1 MTLRE
6 HSLLIESWKAGL
18 MSRRSFATRAMA
30 LGVAAPSVAAVLAGR
45 SEVFAQDP
53 TPTPYAPETHGNE
66 DAAVKIRYWTI
77 LGGPDG
83 VVMNELVRLF
93 AEENPDIAVE
103 SLQGL
108 TDFIPKLQA
117 ASISDTAPDV
127 ALIRQTYIA
136 PFASR
141 NVLSP
146 LETSELEQSGIVA
159 ADYDPTVWEFTK
171 FRDQQYTI
179 PIDIHCF
186 ALLHNNALLEAAGLG
201 VPTTLEEWAAV
212 NAATTKDDVMG
223 YTTWLLGGGAPD
235 IFSWYWYNFH
245 RQFGGQFLNED
256 GTKAAFN
263 TQEGYDA
270 LNWIKSMQ
278 DVGNKDNVP
287 AYDLERTGKVATWL
301 DGPWIS
307 TVFFDPNA
315 APAAPDLAS
324 SPVPQHDPAVPA
336 VWAQSHQ
343 FTLPRQGNQ
352 DDARRAASLKF
363 IDWMTEHSVEW
374 AKAGQVP
381 ARNSARDEALSST
394 DPLFANLDGWASQLS
409 YANYMPTVPGLL
421 EVLTRVGA
429 AAEGAIRG
437 EWSAEEGLSQA
448 EGEVNDILEE
458 TS

>member
-1 MTLRE
+1 MRAQVE
-6 HSLLIESWKAGL
+6 RNLIESL
-18 MSRRSFATRAMA
+18 LSESLSRRGFVTRAMA
-30 LGVAAPSVAAVLAGR
+30 AGLSAATVSALLAGR
-45 SEVFAQDP
+45 TDVIAQDP
-53 TPTPYAPETHGNE
+53 TPTPYAPETHGS
-66 DAAVKIRYWTI
+66 DTASVRIRYWTI

-83 VVMNELVRLF
+83 VIMNELVRQF

-117 ASISDTAPDV
+117 AAISDTAPDV

-136 PFASR
+136 PFAAR

-146 LETSELEQSGIVA
+146 LESAELEQSGIKA
-159 ADYDPTVWEFTK
+159 EDYDPTVWEFTK

-186 ALLHNNALLEAAGLG
+186 ALLHNLKLLEGVGLG
-201 VPTTLEEWAAV
+201 VPTTLDEWQAV
-212 NAATTKDDVMG
+212 NTVATKDDQFG

-235 IFSWYWYNFH
+235 IFSWYWFNFH

-256 GTKAAFN
+256 NTKAAFN

-278 DVGNKDNVP
+278 DIGNPENVP
-287 AYDLERTGKVATWL
+287 TYDLQRTGKVATWL

-315 APAAPDLAS
+315 APAAPDLNAA
-324 SPVPQHDPAVPA
+324 PVPQRDPAAPA

-343 FTLPRQGNQ
+343 FTLPRQNNP
-352 DDARRAASLKF
+352 DEARRAASLKF
-363 IDWMTEHSVEW
+363 IDWMTQHSVDW

-381 ARNSARDEALSST
+381 ARNTAREEALTST
-394 DPLFANLDGWASQLS
+394 DPYLSKLGGWASQLG

-421 EVLTRVGA
+421 EVLARVGA

-437 EWSAEEGLSQA
+437 EWSPEEGLSQA
-448 EGEVNDILEE
+448 EEEVNTILEDNA
-458 TS
+458 

>member
-1 MTLRE
+1 MT
-6 HSLLIESWKAGL
+6 HYDPTLLIEAWKAGSI
-18 MSRRSFATRAMA
+18 SRRSLVTRAMA
-30 LGVAAPSVAAVLAGR
+30 LGIGAPAISAVLAGR
-45 SEVFAQDP
+45 AEVFAQEP
-53 TPTPYAPETHGNE
+53 TPTPHPPETHGS
-66 DAAVKIRYWTI
+66 DTASVQIRYWTI

-83 VVMNELVRLF
+83 VIMNELVRQF

-108 TDFIPKLQA
+108 SDFIPKMQA

-127 ALIRQTYIA
+127 ALIRHTYIA
-136 PFASR
+136 DFASR

-146 LETSELEQSGIVA
+146 LEPAELEQSAIVA
-159 ADYDPTVWEFTK
+159 ADYDPTVWQFTR
-171 FRDQQYTI
+171 FRDQQFTI

-186 ALLHNNALLEAAGLG
+186 ALLHNLRLLEAAGMG
-201 VPTTLEEWAAV
+201 VPTTLDEWSAV
-212 NAATTKDDVMG
+212 NSATTSGETLG
-223 YTTWLLGGGAPD
+223 YTTWNLGGAPD
-235 IFSWYWYNFH
+235 IFSWYFFNFH
-245 RQFGGQFLNED
+245 RQFGGQLLNED
-256 GTKAAFN
+256 GTSAAFN

-278 DVGNKDNVP
+278 DIGNP
-287 AYDLERTGKVATWL
+287 EYAPGYDLQRTGSVATWL

-324 SPVPQHDPAVPA
+324 APVPQHDPAVPA

-343 FTLPRQGNQ
+343 FCLPRQNNQ
-352 DDARRAASLKF
+352 DDARRAASFRF
-363 IDWMTEHSVEW
+363 IDWMTQHSIEW

-381 ARNSARDEALSST
+381 ARNSARDEALAST
-394 DPLFANLDGWASQLS
+394 DPLLANLGGWASQLS

-421 EVLTRVGA
+421 EVLSRVGA
-429 AAEGAIRG
+429 AADGAIRG
-437 EWSAEEGLSQA
+437 EWSAEEGLGQA
-448 EGEVNDILEE
+448 EEEANSILEE